1 MPLKVFVGATLHNFA
16 LFQDKNLIDITQGT
30 EAVRDHDH
38 RAIHDQLVQRVHDLG
53 LGLNVEGCSG
63 LVEDQDGGVA
73 QESTGNG
80 NPLPLTTGEVLALL
94 TYGGIV
100 AFRQVYDGL
109 VDIGFFGDFNDL
121 LHAGSGL
128 ADGDVLA
135 NGTLKEDRVLQHH
148 ADIVAQYV
156 QGIQAGIHAVDFN
169 HALLNIVEARD
180 QLDQRGFAAAG
191 EADQSDP
198 PARAEMQIDAL

>member
-1 MPLKVFVGATLHNFA
+1 M
-16 LFQDKNLIDITQGT
+16 
-30 EAVRDHDH
+30 RDHDH

-53 LGLNVEGCSG
+53 LGLNVEGGSG

-73 QESTGNG
+73 QESAGNG
-80 NPLPLTTGEVLALL
+80 NTLPLTAGEVLALL

-100 AFRQVYDGL
+100 AFRQVHDGL

-121 LHAGSGL
+121 LDAGSGL
-128 ADGDVLA
+128 ADGDILA
-135 NGTLKEDRVLQHH
+135 NGALKEDRVLQHH

-156 QGIQAGIHAVDFN
+156 QGIQATIHAVDFN

-198 PARAEMQIDAL
+198 LARAEMQIDAL